1 MCSTKALMPSG
12 VSMNSVVILREEL
25 DIVADI
31 NLVQIQISSNLQKR
45 RTSDGEAYLMKW
57 HPGMK

>member
-12 VSMNSVVILREEL
+12 VSMNSVVLLREEL

-45 RTSDGEAYLMKW
+45 RTSDGEAYLMK
-57 HPGMK
+57 